1 MDIGNHRPDF
11 FALIGRLGSVNEGEE
26 PGGDGR
32 GGFVGEKVF
41 LSKGSGSSLPRGEKR
56 STVGRLCDL
65 PWIVETTYSRFF

>member
-32 GGFVGEKVF
+32 GGFVGEKVP
-41 LSKGSGSSLPRGEKR
+41 LSMGSGSSLPRG
-56 STVGRLCDL
+56 
-65 PWIVETTYSRFF
+65 

>member
-32 GGFVGEKVF
+32 GGFVGEKSP
-41 LSKGSGSSLPRGEKR
+41 LSKRSRSSLRRG
-56 STVGRLCDL
+56 
-65 PWIVETTYSRFF
+65 

>member
-32 GGFVGEKVF
+32 GGFAGEKVP
-41 LSKGSGSSLPRGEKR
+41 LSMGSGSSLPRGGK
-56 STVGRLCDL
+56 TIHC
-65 PWIVETTYSRFF
+65 